1 MKTQLF
7 LLTALFFLALFISPI
22 KAQSG
27 WQPVLINYDG
37 TNENE
42 GIIGTYSLAT
52 CNNSDVVVFRLENTT
67 THKFKAQW
75 FHLIQDNAGKDYKG
89 QATLQSYIIE
99 PNTTHAGTCK
109 DKVLTI
115 KLSDYGIT
123 KENFGT
129 FIALAFNIQQI
140 N

>member
-1 MKTQLF
+1 MKTPRLFLF
-7 LLTALFFLALFISPI
+7 LLFLFTINVFQLN
-22 KAQSG
+22 AQSG

-42 GIIGTYSLAT
+42 GIIGTYSISS
-52 CNNSDVVVFRLENTT
+52 CKNSDVVFFRLENTT
-67 THKFKAQW
+67 SFKFKAQW
-75 FHLIQDNAGKDYKG
+75 FHLIQDKEGKDFKG
-89 QATLQSYIIE
+89 NALLQTFIID
-99 PNTTHAGTCK
+99 PNTTHTGSCK

-115 KLSDYGIT
+115 KLSDFGIA